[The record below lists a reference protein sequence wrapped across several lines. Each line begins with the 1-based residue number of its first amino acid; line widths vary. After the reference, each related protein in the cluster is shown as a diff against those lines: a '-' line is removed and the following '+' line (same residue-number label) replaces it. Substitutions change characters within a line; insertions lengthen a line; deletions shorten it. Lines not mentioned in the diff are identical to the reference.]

1 MIFRYLI
8 SALMLMFAVPVA
20 CSAPEGAATPVPPAQ
35 MPDNNNDADN
45 GNDADNNND
54 ADNGNEDDNA
64 DNDNADNDNADTDN
78 DNQEEQTNMKINVT
92 VGGRVFAATLEDN
105 DAARRFAALLP
116 LSLDMEELNGN
127 EKYFYLSESLPANA
141 TSVESIAAGDLML
154 WQNSCVVLFYKSFRS
169 GYSYTRLGRLDSPE
183 GIADAVG
190 KGSVTVGF
198 SAAR

>member
-1 MIFRYLI
+1 
-8 SALMLMFAVPVA
+8 MLMFAVPVA

-45 GNDADNNND
+45 DS
-54 ADNGNEDDNA
+54 GNEDDNA
-64 DNDNADNDNADTDN
+64 DNDNADNDNADTDNDADADN